1 MLSWAGVEAWALGTR
16 EGWGVVSG
24 ESREQAGGLPI
35 SVAAGSRIA
44 GYRLEEQIG
53 AGGMA
58 VVFRACDERLERLVT
73 LKVLSPAL
81 AADEAFRQ
89 RFIRESRAAAAV
101 DDPHIIPVHEAGE
114 ANGMLFIAMRYV
126 RGGDV
131 RTVIR
136 REGPLSPSRAVA
148 IISAVASALDA
159 AHAVG
164 LVHRD
169 VKPANMLVDR
179 RPGRPDHVY
188 LSDFGLSKRMQSSLG
203 LTGSGQFLGTL
214 NYSAPEQI
222 QGRPVDGRADEY
234 SLACAAFELLSGTP
248 PFPRGHAAAVMWAH
262 CSEPPPLLTSRRPGL
277 PPAVDGV
284 LARAL
289 AKTAGDRYDS
299 CQEFADALRSTL
311 GLAPYDSGPG
321 VVAQAHH
328 PPSETA
334 WPTDPATSED
344 GLPAAAALAEVTG
357 RRRRQVITPD
367 TRHANRCRPGGE
379 SRSIAASG
387 TEKVSIPDFPAAAGT
402 GSLPPRRGIP
412 AGGPVRSRGAQVG
425 WPLLSGAVPPLAD
438 GFIARAASAPDLGAA
453 LNPGAAVA
461 LVPARGTAEGPQ
473 DWLGSCGKTQ
483 LAVAFAESLWQSRGV
498 DLLVWIAASSRA
510 SVLSGYVEA
519 AVVTMGIDPGGDAE
533 SIAARFVSW
542 LGETSRPWLMVLED
556 QSDAAD
562 LARLW
567 PEGPTGRVLITTA
580 DSAALAGERRARVLP
595 VGVFSPREALS
606 YLRGGLTADPD
617 QRLGAIDLVEALDCE
632 PLALAQARAVIAM
645 SGLSCQDYRDYF
657 LHRREQLAETAGA
670 SRSAAS
676 VTWTLSVEQADR
688 LLPRG
693 AVRSLLA
700 FAALLDGHGIPAAVF
715 TAPAAC
721 RFFAADGARGL
732 ADRERVRSG
741 LRILDRVGLLS
752 IDQAATP
759 PTVRMK
765 PVIQAAVRAA
775 TPEKL
780 FDRAARAAAD
790 ALLEVWPEDEQR
802 AWLAADLRSCAASLQ
817 QAAGDLLWAGGCHPL
832 LLRAGRS
839 QDSARLVG
847 SAVTH
852 WRKLAAVSQR
862 VLAPNHPD
870 TPMIG
875 RRLAD
880 AYLTAGLAAEA
891 CPWFQWILADR
902 VGALGPDHLATI
914 GVRRDLGHAL
924 MAAKQFRDALT
935 VLNGAA
941 ADYERI
947 HGADHPD
954 TLGTRDELAAAHRA
968 AGQFDDA
975 IRLYRRTLADREG
988 VQGSRHPDTLTTR
1001 QNLADAYLA
1010 AGRPRNALPHYKRV
1024 LVGRERGLGPDHL
1037 DTIAARGNLAAGN
1050 YSAGRMASALQLY
1063 EETGAAYSRVLGADH
1078 PDTLARRAD
1087 LANVYYRVGRLG
1099 DAVTLLRETVAR
1111 CERALPP
1118 GDPLRQTVRESLTN
1132 IAGG

>member
-1 MLSWAGVEAWALGTR
+1 M
-16 EGWGVVSG
+16 
-24 ESREQAGGLPI
+24 
-35 SVAAGSRIA
+35 
-44 GYRLEEQIG
+44 
-53 AGGMA
+53 
-58 VVFRACDERLERLVT
+58 VFRACDERLQRQVA

-114 ANGMLFIAMRYV
+114 ANGVLFIAMRYV

-131 RTVIR
+131 RTMIR
-136 REGPLSPSRAVA
+136 RAGPLSPSCAAA

-159 AHAVG
+159 AHTAG

-188 LSDFGLSKRMQSSLG
+188 LSDFGLSKGAQSSLG
-203 LTGSGQFLGTL
+203 LTRSGQFLGTL

-234 SLACAAFELLSGTP
+234 SLACAAFELLSGAP
-248 PFPRGHAAAVMWAH
+248 PFRREHAAAVMWAH
-262 CSEPPPLLTSRRPGL
+262 VSEPPPLLTSQRPGL
-277 PPAVDGV
+277 PPAVDDV
-284 LARAL
+284 VARAL
-289 AKTAGDRYDS
+289 AKTAGDRYTS
-299 CQEFADALRSTL
+299 CQEFADALRSTF
-311 GLAPYDSGPG
+311 GLAPYGSGPV
-321 VVAQAHH
+321 VVAQVHR
-328 PPSETA
+328 PPAETA
-334 WPTDPATSED
+334 WPTDPATSDD
-344 GLPAAAALAEVTG
+344 GLSAAAAVAEVTG
-357 RRRRQVITPD
+357 RRHQRTITPG
-367 TRHANRCRPGGE
+367 TGHANNYRPGGE
-379 SRSIAASG
+379 SPPAAASG
-387 TEKVSIPDFPAAAGT
+387 TEKAAASGTEKKVAIPDSPAAADA
-402 GSLPPRRGIP
+402 GSLPPRREIP
-412 AGGPVRSRGAQVG
+412 AGGPAGSRDAEVG

-438 GFIARAASAPDLGAA
+438 GFIARPASAPDLGAA
-453 LNPGAAVA
+453 LSPGTAVA
-461 LVPARGTAEGPQ
+461 LVPARGAAESPQ

-483 LAVAFAESLWQSRGV
+483 LAVAFAESLWRSRGV
-498 DLLVWIAASSRA
+498 DLLVWIAATSRA

-519 AVVTMGIDPGGDAE
+519 AAVAMGIDPGGDAE

-562 LARLW
+562 LAGLW

-580 DSAALAGERRARVLP
+580 DPAALASESRARVLS
-595 VGVFSPREALS
+595 VGFFSPREALS
-606 YLRGGLTADPD
+606 YLTSGLTADPD
-617 QRLGAIDLVEALDCE
+617 QRLGAIDLVEAVGCE
-632 PLALAQARAVIAM
+632 PLALAQARAVIAT
-645 SGLSCQDYRDYF
+645 SGLSCQDYRGHF
-657 LHRREQLAETAGA
+657 LRRREQLAETAGA
-670 SRSAAS
+670 SPSATS
-676 VTWTLSVEQADR
+676 VTWTLSVEQADQ
-688 LLPRG
+688 LLPRR

-721 RFFAADGARGL
+721 SFLAADGAGGL
-732 ADRERVRSG
+732 ADREWVRSG
-741 LRILDRVGLLS
+741 LLILDRVGLLS

-775 TPEKL
+775 IPEKL

-790 ALLEVWPEDEQR
+790 ALLEVWPEDEQW

-817 QAAGDLLWAGGCHPL
+817 QTAGDLLWAAGCHPL

-847 SAVTH
+847 SAVMH

-862 VLAPNHPD
+862 VLGPSHPD
-870 TPMIG
+870 SPTIG

-902 VGALGPDHLATI
+902 VGTLGPDHLGTI
-914 GVRRDLGHAL
+914 GARRDLGRAL
-924 MAAKQFRDALT
+924 LAANQFRDALT
-935 VLNGAA
+935 VLNEAA
-941 ADYERI
+941 ADYERVR
-947 HGADHPD
+947 GADHSD
-954 TLGTRDELAAAHRA
+954 TLGARDELAAAHSA

-1001 QNLADAYLA
+1001 QHLADAYLA

-1024 LVGRERGLGPDHL
+1024 LVGRERGLGHDHL
-1037 DTIAARGNLAAGN
+1037 DTIAARGNLAAAN

-1087 LANVYYRVGRLG
+1087 LANAYYRVGRLG
-1099 DAVTLLRETVAR
+1099 DAVTLLRKIVAR
-1111 CERALPP
+1111 CERVLPP
-1118 GDPLRQTVRESLTN
+1118 GDPLRQTVRASLTS
-1132 IAGG
+1132 ITGG

>member
-1 MLSWAGVEAWALGTR
+1 LGID
-16 EGWGVVSG
+16 EGRGVVSG
-24 ESREQAGGLPI
+24 ESEGGADDLPI

-44 GYRLEEQIG
+44 GYLLEQQIG

-58 VVFRACDERLERLVT
+58 VVFRACDERLQRLVA

-81 AADEAFRQ
+81 AADEAFRR

-114 ANGMLFIAMRYV
+114 ANGVLFIAMRYV
-126 RGGDV
+126 PGGDV

-136 REGPLSPSRAVA
+136 RSGPLSPSYAAA

-159 AHAVG
+159 AHAAG

-179 RPGRPDHVY
+179 RPHRPDHVY
-188 LSDFGLSKRMQSSLG
+188 LSDFGLSKGPQSSLG
-203 LTGSGQFLGTL
+203 LTRSGQFLGTL

-222 QGRPVDGRADEY
+222 QGEPVDGRADEY
-234 SLACAAFELLSGTP
+234 SLACAAFEMLSGTP
-248 PFPRGHAAAVMWAH
+248 PFPREHAAAVMWAH
-262 CSEPPPLLTSRRPGL
+262 MSEPPPPLTAQRPGL

-289 AKTAGDRYDS
+289 AKTAEDRYAS
-299 CQEFADALRSTL
+299 CQEFADALRSTF
-311 GLAPYDSGPG
+311 GLAPYGSGPG
-321 VVAQAHH
+321 VAQAHH
-328 PPSETA
+328 PPAETA
-334 WPTDPATSED
+334 WPTDPATSE
-344 GLPAAAALAEVTG
+344 GGRPAAAALAEVTG
-357 RRRRQVITPD
+357 RRHQQLITPD
-367 TRHANRCRPGGE
+367 IRPASKYRPRGE
-379 SRSIAASG
+379 SPSTAASG
-387 TEKVSIPDFPAAAGT
+387 TGKGATPDFPVAVDT

-412 AGGPVRSRGAQVG
+412 AGGPVGSRDAQAG
-425 WPLLSGAVPPLAD
+425 WPRLSGAVPRLAD
-438 GFIARAASAPDLGAA
+438 GFIARPSSAPDLAAA

-461 LVPARGTAEGPQ
+461 LVPAPGAAEGTH
-473 DWLGSCGKTQ
+473 DRLGSCGKTQ
-483 LAVAFAESLWQSRGV
+483 LAVAFAESLWQSRRV
-498 DLLVWIAASSRA
+498 DLLVWITATSRA

-519 AVVTMGIDPGGDAE
+519 AVVAMGIDPGGDAE

-562 LARLW
+562 LAGLW
-567 PEGPTGRVLITTA
+567 PEGPAGRVLMTTA
-580 DSAALAGERRARVLP
+580 DSAALASERRARVLS
-595 VGVFSPREALS
+595 VASFSPSEALS
-606 YLRGGLTADPD
+606 YLRGGLAADPA
-617 QRLGAIDLVEALDCE
+617 QRLGAIDLIRAVGCE
-632 PLALAQARAVIAM
+632 PLALAQARAVIAT
-645 SGLSCQDYRDYF
+645 SGLSYQDYRGHF
-657 LHRREQLAETAGA
+657 LRRREQLAETAGT
-670 SRSAAS
+670 SPSAAS
-676 VTWTLSVEQADR
+676 VTWTLSVDQADQ

-721 RFFAADGARGL
+721 RFFAADGAGGL
-732 ADRERVRSG
+732 ADRERVRGG
-741 LRILDRVGLLS
+741 LLILDRVGLLS

-765 PVIQAAVRAA
+765 PVVQAAVRAA
-775 TPEKL
+775 MAGKL
-780 FDRAARAAAD
+780 VDRAARAAAD
-790 ALLEVWPEDEQR
+790 ALLEVWPDDEQR

-817 QAAGDLLWAGGCHPL
+817 QAAGDLLWADGCHPL

-862 VLAPNHPD
+862 VLGPNHPD
-870 TPMIG
+870 TPTIG

-880 AYLTAGLAAEA
+880 AYLKAGLAAKA
-891 CPWFQWILADR
+891 CPWFQWILEDR
-902 VGALGPDHLATI
+902 VGALGPDHPGTI
-914 GVRRDLGHAL
+914 GARRDLGRAL
-924 MAAKQFRDALT
+924 LAANQFRDALT
-935 VLNGAA
+935 VLGAAA
-941 ADYERI
+941 ADYERVR
-947 HGADHPD
+947 GADDPD
-954 TLGTRDELAAAHRA
+954 TLGTRDELAGAHRA
-968 AGQFDDA
+968 AGQFNDA

-1001 QNLADAYLA
+1001 QHLADAYLA

-1037 DTIAARGNLAAGN
+1037 DTIAARRNLAAAN

-1063 EETGAAYSRVLGADH
+1063 EETGAAYCQVLGADH
-1078 PDTLARRAD
+1078 PETLARHAD
-1087 LANVYYRVGRLG
+1087 LANAYYRVGRLH

-1111 CERALPP
+1111 CERVLPP
-1118 GDPLRQTVRESLTN
+1118 GDPLRQTVRECLTN
-1132 IAGG
+1132 ITGE

>member
-1 MLSWAGVEAWALGTR
+1 M
-16 EGWGVVSG
+16 VSG
-24 ESREQAGGLPI
+24 ESRGDAGGLPI
-35 SVAAGSRIA
+35 SLAAGSRIA
-44 GYRLEEQIG
+44 GYLLEEQIG

-58 VVFRACDERLERLVT
+58 VVFRACDERLQRLVA

-114 ANGMLFIAMRYV
+114 ANGVLFIAMRYV
-126 RGGDV
+126 PGGDV
-131 RTVIR
+131 RTVIHR
-136 REGPLSPSRAVA
+136 AGPLSPSRAAA
-148 IISAVASALDA
+148 IICAVASALDA
-159 AHAVG
+159 AHAAG

-169 VKPANMLVDR
+169 VKPANMLVDT

-188 LSDFGLSKRMQSSLG
+188 LSDFGLSKGTQSSHG

-234 SLACAAFELLSGTP
+234 SLACAAFELLCGTP
-248 PFPRGHAAAVMWAH
+248 PFPREHAAAVMWAH
-262 CSEPPPLLTSRRPGL
+262 MSEPPPLLTSQRPGL

-289 AKTAGDRYDS
+289 AKTAGDRYAS
-299 CQEFADALRSTL
+299 CREFAAALRSTF
-311 GLAPYDSGPG
+311 GLAPYDSDPG

-328 PPSETA
+328 PPAETA
-334 WPTDPATSED
+334 WRTDPATSED
-344 GLPAAAALAEVTG
+344 GEPATAALAEVIG
-357 RRRRQVITPD
+357 RRHQQVITPD
-367 TRHANRCRPGGE
+367 TRHANGYRPG
-379 SRSIAASG
+379 SASPSTAASG
-387 TEKVSIPDFPAAAGT
+387 TEKVAIPDFSAVADA
-402 GSLPPRRGIP
+402 GSLHPRRAIP
-412 AGGPVRSRGAQVG
+412 AGGPAGSRDAQVR

-438 GFIARAASAPDLGAA
+438 GFIARPASAPDLGAA
-453 LNPGAAVA
+453 LDPGAAVA
-461 LVPARGTAEGPQ
+461 LVPARGAAEGPQ

-483 LAVAFAESLWQSRGV
+483 LAVAFAESLRQSRGV
-498 DLLVWIAASSRA
+498 DLLVWVAATSRA
-510 SVLSGYVEA
+510 SVLSGYVQA
-519 AVVTMGIDPGGDAE
+519 AVASMDIDPGGDAE

-542 LGETSRPWLMVLED
+542 LGQTSRPWLIVLED
-556 QSDAAD
+556 KSDAAD
-562 LARLW
+562 LTGLW
-567 PEGPTGRVLITTA
+567 PEGPAGRVLITTA
-580 DSAALAGERRARVLP
+580 DSAALAGECRARVLP
-595 VGVFSPREALS
+595 VGVFSPPEALS
-606 YLRGGLTADPD
+606 YLRSRLTADPD
-617 QRLGAIDLVEALDCE
+617 QRLGAIDLIEAVGCE
-632 PLALAQARAVIAM
+632 PLALAQARAVIAT
-645 SGLSCQDYRDYF
+645 SGLSCQDYRGYF

-670 SRSAAS
+670 SPAAAS

-700 FAALLDGHGIPAAVF
+700 FAALLDGHGIPGAVF
-715 TAPAAC
+715 TAPAAF
-721 RFFAADGARGL
+721 RFFAADGAGGL
-732 ADRERVRSG
+732 ADRQRVRGG
-741 LRILDRVGLLS
+741 LLILDRVGLLS

-765 PVIQAAVRAA
+765 RVVQAAVRAA
-775 TPEKL
+775 MPEEL

-870 TPMIG
+870 TPTIG
-875 RRLAD
+875 RRLAG

-891 CPWFQWILADR
+891 CPWFQWVLADR
-902 VGALGPDHLATI
+902 VGALGPDHPGTI
-914 GVRRDLGHAL
+914 GARRDLGHAL
-924 MAAKQFRDALT
+924 LAANQLRDALT

-941 ADYERI
+941 ADYERVR
-947 HGADHPD
+947 GADHPD
-954 TLGTRDELAAAHRA
+954 THGARDELAAAYCA
-968 AGQFDDA
+968 ARQFDDA
-975 IRLYRRTLADREG
+975 IRLYRRTLADRERIL
-988 VQGSRHPDTLTTR
+988 GSGHLDTMPTR
-1001 QNLADAYLA
+1001 QHLADAYVA
-1010 AGRPRNALPHYKRV
+1010 AGRPKDSLPHYKRV
-1024 LVGRERGLGPDHL
+1024 LADRERILGPDHL
-1037 DTIAARGNLAAGN
+1037 ETIAARGNLAAAN
-1050 YSAGRMASALQLY
+1050 YSAGRMAAALQLY
-1063 EETGAAYSRVLGADH
+1063 EETGAACSRVLGADH

-1087 LANVYYRVGRLG
+1087 LANAYYRVGRLG
-1099 DAVTLLRETVAR
+1099 DAMTLLRDTVAS
-1111 CERALPP
+1111 CERILPP
-1118 GDPLRQTVRESLTN
+1118 GDPLTQSVRESLTK
-1132 IAGG
+1132 ITGR

>member
-1 MLSWAGVEAWALGTR
+1 
-16 EGWGVVSG
+16 VVSG
-24 ESREQAGGLPI
+24 ESRGQADSLPI
-35 SVAAGSRIA
+35 GVAAGSRIA

-53 AGGMA
+53 AGGTA
-58 VVFRACDERLERLVT
+58 VVFRACDERLQRLVA

-81 AADEAFRQ
+81 AADEGFRQ

-126 RGGDV
+126 RGGDA

-136 REGPLSPSRAVA
+136 REGPLSPSRAAA

-159 AHAVG
+159 AHAAG

-188 LSDFGLSKRMQSSLG
+188 LSDFGLSKGAQSSLG

-222 QGRPVDGRADEY
+222 QARPVDGRADEY

-262 CSEPPPLLTSRRPGL
+262 ISEPPPLLTSQRPGL

-289 AKTAGDRYDS
+289 AKTAGDRYAS
-299 CQEFADALRSTL
+299 CQEFADILRSTF

-321 VVAQAHH
+321 VIAQAHH
-328 PPSETA
+328 PPAETA

-357 RRRRQVITPD
+357 RRHQQVITPD
-367 TRHANRCRPGGE
+367 TRHANRYRPGGE
-379 SRSIAASG
+379 SPSTAASG
-387 TEKVSIPDFPAAAGT
+387 TDKVASPDFPAAADT
-402 GSLPPRRGIP
+402 GSLSPRRAKP
-412 AGGPVRSRGAQVG
+412 AGGPVGSQGAQVG

-438 GFIARAASAPDLGAA
+438 GFIARPASAPDLGAA

-461 LVPARGTAEGPQ
+461 LVPARGAAEGPQ

-498 DLLVWIAASSRA
+498 DLLVWIAATNRA

-542 LGETSRPWLMVLED
+542 LGETSRPWLVVLED

-567 PEGPTGRVLITTA
+567 PEGPAGRVLITTA
-580 DSAALAGERRARVLP
+580 DCAALASERRARVLP

-606 YLRGGLTADPD
+606 YLRGGLTADPA
-617 QRLGAIDLVEALDCE
+617 QRLGAIDLVEAVGCE
-632 PLALAQARAVIAM
+632 PLALTQARAVIAM
-645 SGLSCQDYRDYF
+645 SGLSCQDYRGYF

-715 TAPAAC
+715 SAPAAC
-721 RFFAADGARGL
+721 RFFAADGAGGL
-732 ADRERVRSG
+732 ADRERVRDG
-741 LRILDRVGLLS
+741 LLILDRVGLLS

-780 FDRAARAAAD
+780 FDHAARAAAD
-790 ALLEVWPEDEQR
+790 ALHEVWPKDEQR

-817 QAAGDLLWAGGCHPL
+817 EAAGDLLWAGGCHPL

-839 QDSARLVG
+839 QDGARLVG

-870 TPMIG
+870 TPTIV

-880 AYLTAGLAAEA
+880 AYLTAGLAAKA

-902 VGALGPDHLATI
+902 VGALGPDHSATI
-914 GVRRDLGHAL
+914 GARRDLGDAL
-924 MAAKQFRDALT
+924 LAANQFQDALT

-947 HGADHPD
+947 RGADHPD
-954 TLGTRDELAAAHRA
+954 TLGARDELAAAHRA
-968 AGQFDDA
+968 AGQFDEA
-975 IRLYRRTLADREG
+975 IRLYRSTLADREG

-1001 QNLADAYLA
+1001 QHLADAYLA

-1024 LVGRERGLGPDHL
+1024 LVGQERGLGPDHL
-1037 DTIAARGNLAAGN
+1037 DTIAARGNLAAAN

-1078 PDTLARRAD
+1078 PNTLARRAD
-1087 LANVYYRVGRLG
+1087 LANAYYRVGRLG

-1111 CERALPP
+1111 CERVLPS

>member
-1 MLSWAGVEAWALGTR
+1 MLSWAGVKAWALGTR

-24 ESREQAGGLPI
+24 ESREQAGGSPI

-58 VVFRACDERLERLVT
+58 VVFRACDERLQRLVA

-81 AADEAFRQ
+81 PPDEAFRQ

-136 REGPLSPSRAVA
+136 REGPLSPSRAAA

-159 AHAVG
+159 AHASG

-188 LSDFGLSKRMQSSLG
+188 LSDFGLSKGMQSSLG

-234 SLACAAFELLSGTP
+234 SLACAAFELLSGAP
-248 PFPRGHAAAVMWAH
+248 PFPREHAAAVMWAH
-262 CSEPPPLLTSRRPGL
+262 VSEPPPLLTSQRPGL
-277 PPAVDGV
+277 PPVVDGV

-289 AKTAGDRYDS
+289 AKTAGDRYAS
-299 CQEFADALRSTL
+299 CQEFADALRSTF
-311 GLAPYDSGPG
+311 GLAPYGSGPG
-321 VVAQAHH
+321 VVAQAHQ
-328 PPSETA
+328 PPAETA
-334 WPTDPATSED
+334 WPTDPATSDD
-344 GLPAAAALAEVTG
+344 GLPAAAAVAEVTG
-357 RRRRQVITPD
+357 RRHQRIITSG
-367 TRHANRCRPGGE
+367 TRHAHRYRPGGE
-379 SRSIAASG
+379 SPSAAASG
-387 TEKVSIPDFPAAAGT
+387 TEKVAILDSPAAADT
-402 GSLPPRRGIP
+402 GRLPPRRGIP
-412 AGGPVRSRGAQVG
+412 AGGPTGSRDAEVG

-438 GFIARAASAPDLGAA
+438 GFIARPASAPDLGAA
-453 LNPGAAVA
+453 LSPGTAVA
-461 LVPARGTAEGPQ
+461 LVPARGAAESPR

-483 LAVAFAESLWQSRGV
+483 LAVAFAESLWRSRGV
-498 DLLVWIAASSRA
+498 DLLVWIAATSRA

-519 AVVTMGIDPGGDAE
+519 AAVTMGIDPGGDAE
-533 SIAARFVSW
+533 SVAARFVSW
-542 LGETSRPWLMVLED
+542 LAETRRPWLMVLED
-556 QSDAAD
+556 QSDAAV
-562 LARLW
+562 LAGLW
-567 PEGPTGRVLITTA
+567 PEGPAGRVLITTA
-580 DSAALAGERRARVLP
+580 DPAALASESRARVLS
-595 VGVFSPREALS
+595 VGFFSPREALS
-606 YLRGGLTADPD
+606 YLTSGLTADPD
-617 QRLGAIDLVEALDCE
+617 QRVGAIDLVEAIGCE
-632 PLALAQARAVIAM
+632 PLALAQARAVIAT
-645 SGLSCQDYRDYF
+645 SGLSCQDYRGYF
-657 LHRREQLAETAGA
+657 LRRREQLAETAGA
-670 SRSAAS
+670 SPSAAS
-676 VTWTLSVEQADR
+676 VTWTLSVEQADQ
-688 LLPRG
+688 LLPRR

-721 RFFAADGARGL
+721 SFLAADGAGGL
-732 ADRERVRSG
+732 ADREWVRSG
-741 LRILDRVGLLS
+741 LVILNRVGLLS

-765 PVIQAAVRAA
+765 PVIQAAVQAA
-775 TPEKL
+775 IPEKL
-780 FDRAARAAAD
+780 FDSAARAAAD
-790 ALLEVWPEDEQR
+790 ALLELWPEDEQW
-802 AWLAADLRSCAASLQ
+802 AWLAADLRSCAASLEQ
-817 QAAGDLLWAGGCHPL
+817 TAGDLLWAAGCHPL

-862 VLAPNHPD
+862 VLGPNHPD

-902 VGALGPDHLATI
+902 VGVLGPDHLATI

-924 MAAKQFRDALT
+924 LAAKQFRDALT

-947 HGADHPD
+947 RGPDHPD
-954 TLGTRDELAAAHRA
+954 TLGARDELAAAHRA

-1001 QNLADAYLA
+1001 QHLADAYLA
-1010 AGRPRNALPHYKRV
+1010 AGRPKNALPHYKRV

-1037 DTIAARGNLAAGN
+1037 DTIAARGNLAAAN

-1063 EETGAAYSRVLGADH
+1063 EETGAAYSRVLGTDH

-1087 LANVYYRVGRLG
+1087 LANAYYRVGRLG

-1111 CERALPP
+1111 CERVLPP

>member
-1 MLSWAGVEAWALGTR
+1 M
-16 EGWGVVSG
+16 
-24 ESREQAGGLPI
+24 PI

-58 VVFRACDERLERLVT
+58 VVFRACDERLQRLVA

-136 REGPLSPSRAVA
+136 QEGPLSPSRAAA

-159 AHAVG
+159 AHAAG

-179 RPGRPDHVY
+179 RSGRPDHVY
-188 LSDFGLSKRMQSSLG
+188 LSDFGLSKGMQSSLG

-262 CSEPPPLLTSRRPGL
+262 MSEPPPPLTSQRPGL

-289 AKTAGDRYDS
+289 AKTTADRYAS
-299 CQEFADALRSTL
+299 CQEFADALRDTF

-321 VVAQAHH
+321 VFARAHH
-328 PPSETA
+328 SPAETA

-344 GLPAAAALAEVTG
+344 GLPAATALAEVTG
-357 RRRRQVITPD
+357 RRHQQVTTPD
-367 TRHANRCRPGGE
+367 TRHAR
-379 SRSIAASG
+379 
-387 TEKVSIPDFPAAAGT
+387 T

-438 GFIARAASAPDLGAA
+438 GFIARPASAPDLGAA
-453 LNPGAAVA
+453 LSPGTAVA
-461 LVPARGTAEGPQ
+461 LVPARGAAEGPQ

-483 LAVAFAESLWQSRGV
+483 LAVAFAESLWKSRGV
-498 DLLVWIAASSRA
+498 DLLVWIAATSRA

-562 LARLW
+562 LASLW

-606 YLRGGLTADPD
+606 YLEAGLTADPD
-617 QRLGAIDLVEALDCE
+617 QRLGAIDLVEAVDCE

-645 SGLSCQDYRDYF
+645 SGLSCRDYRGYF
-657 LHRREQLAETAGA
+657 LRRREQLAETAGA

-700 FAALLDGHGIPAAVF
+700 FAALFDGHGIPAAVF

-732 ADRERVRSG
+732 ANRERIRGG
-741 LRILDRVGLLS
+741 LLILDRVGLLS

-802 AWLAADLRSCAASLQ
+802 AWLAADLRSCAAALQ
-817 QAAGDLLWAGGCHPL
+817 QAAGDLLWTGGCHPL

-891 CPWFQWILADR
+891 CPWLQWILADR

-941 ADYERI
+941 ADYERVR
-947 HGADHPD
+947 GADHPD
-954 TLGTRDELAAAHRA
+954 TLSARDELAAAHRA

-975 IRLYRRTLADREG
+975 IRLYRRTLADRDG

-1099 DAVTLLRETVAR
+1099 DAVTLLRETAAR
-1111 CERALPP
+1111 CERVLPP

>member
-1 MLSWAGVEAWALGTR
+1 MLSRAGVEAWALGTR

-24 ESREQAGGLPI
+24 ESRGQAGGLPI

-58 VVFRACDERLERLVT
+58 VVFRACDERLQRLVA

-81 AADEAFRQ
+81 AADEGFRQ

-114 ANGMLFIAMRYV
+114 AKGMLFIAMRYV

-136 REGPLSPSRAVA
+136 REGPLSPSRAAA

-159 AHAVG
+159 AHAAG

-169 VKPANMLVDR
+169 VKPANMLMDR

-188 LSDFGLSKRMQSSLG
+188 LSDFGLSKGAHSSLG

-222 QGRPVDGRADEY
+222 QGGPVDGRADEY
-234 SLACAAFELLSGTP
+234 SLACAAFELLSGRP

-262 CSEPPPLLTSRRPGL
+262 ISEPPPFLTSRRPGL
-277 PPAVDGV
+277 PPAANGV

-289 AKTAGDRYDS
+289 AKTAGDRYAS
-299 CQEFADALRSTL
+299 CQEFADALRSAF

-321 VVAQAHH
+321 VVTQAHH
-328 PPSETA
+328 PPAETA
-334 WPTDPATSED
+334 SPTDLATSED

-357 RRRRQVITPD
+357 RRYQQVITPG

-379 SRSIAASG
+379 SPSTAASG
-387 TEKVSIPDFPAAAGT
+387 TEKVAIPDSPAAADT

-412 AGGPVRSRGAQVG
+412 AGGPAGPWGAQVG

-438 GFIARAASAPDLGAA
+438 SFIARPASAPDLGAA

-461 LVPARGTAEGPQ
+461 LVPARGAAEGPQ

-483 LAVAFAESLWQSRGV
+483 LTVAFAESLWQSRGV
-498 DLLVWIAASSRA
+498 DLLVWIAATSRA

-556 QSDAAD
+556 QSGAAD
-562 LARLW
+562 LAGLW

-580 DSAALAGERRARVLP
+580 DSAALASERRARVLP
-595 VGVFSPREALS
+595 VGVFSPHEALS
-606 YLRGGLTADPD
+606 YLSGGLTADPD
-617 QRLGAIDLVEALDCE
+617 QRLGAIDLVEAVGCE
-632 PLALAQARAVIAM
+632 PLALAQARAVIAV
-645 SGLSCQDYRDYF
+645 SGLSYQDYRGYF
-657 LHRREQLAETAGA
+657 LRRREQLAETAGA

-700 FAALLDGHGIPAAVF
+700 FAAVLDGHGIPAAVF
-715 TAPAAC
+715 TAPAAY
-721 RFFAADGARGL
+721 RFFAADGAGGL
-732 ADRERVRSG
+732 ADRERVRGG
-741 LRILDRVGLLS
+741 LLILDRVGLVS

-832 LLRAGRS
+832 LLRSGRS
-839 QDSARLVG
+839 HDSAHLVG

-870 TPMIG
+870 TPTIG

-891 CPWFQWILADR
+891 CPWFRWILADR
-902 VGALGPDHLATI
+902 VGALGPDHPATI
-914 GVRRDLGHAL
+914 GARRDLGNAL
-924 MAAKQFRDALT
+924 LAANQFRDALT

-947 HGADHPD
+947 RGADHPD
-954 TLGTRDELAAAHRA
+954 TLGARDELAAAHRA

-975 IRLYRRTLADREG
+975 IRLYRSTLADREG

-1001 QNLADAYLA
+1001 QHLADAYLA
-1010 AGRPRNALPHYKRV
+1010 AGRPKNALPHYKRV
-1024 LVGRERGLGPDHL
+1024 LIGRERGLGPDHL
-1037 DTIAARGNLAAGN
+1037 DTIAARGNLAAAN

-1087 LANVYYRVGRLG
+1087 LANAYYRVGRLG

-1111 CERALPP
+1111 CERVLPP